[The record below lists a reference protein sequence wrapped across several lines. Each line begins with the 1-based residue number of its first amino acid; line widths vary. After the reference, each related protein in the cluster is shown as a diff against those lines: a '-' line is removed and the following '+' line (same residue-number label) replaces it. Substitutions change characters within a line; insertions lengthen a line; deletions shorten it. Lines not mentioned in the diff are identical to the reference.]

1 MYIETDDKNKHGI
14 WTIFVLHVHALYC
27 GVVLPLEWNGY
38 ILLYFWH
45 CMFRVLNQDV
55 KMLRPVNL
63 EFL

>member
-1 MYIETDDKNKHGI
+1 MIKTSMASGLFLSCMYMHCT
-14 WTIFVLHVHALYC
+14 V
-27 GVVLPLEWNGY
+27 VVLPVEWNGY

-45 CMFRVLNQDV
+45 CMFRVLNQNV